1 MKVKIL
7 GCYGGALPGHRTT
20 NFVVNDTI
28 AIDAGALVQGL
39 EFEEQLRIRHVFIS
53 HTHLDHTNSLPFL
66 IDNIFGMTD
75 QAVHVYALP
84 VVIESMKRHLFN
96 DETWPDFSKIP
107 DEESALLKFHPIEPL
122 ECVTVDGVTVTAVP
136 VNHIVPCTGFLC
148 DDGTSAVLYSA
159 DTGPCPGL
167 YEFANGVENLKALI
181 TEVSFPSEMG
191 EIAELSKHL
200 TPELLRGELARLEK
214 KVDVFLY
221 HLKPPHIER
230 LHEEIRALAL
240 ENVRCLDQDAVY
252 EF

>member
-1 MKVKIL
+1 MKGRIL

-39 EFEEQLRIRHVFIS
+39 EFSEQLKIRHVFIS

-75 QAVHVYALP
+75 QPVHVYALP
-84 VVIESMKRHLFN
+84 VIIDSMKRHLFN
-96 DETWPDFSKIP
+96 EETWPDFSRIP
-107 DEESALLKFHPIEPL
+107 DEERALLKFHAIGAHERI
-122 ECVTVDGVTVTAVP
+122 TVDGVSVTAVP

-148 DDGTSAVLYSA
+148 DDGVSSVLYSA
-159 DTGPCPGL
+159 DTGPCPAL
-167 YEFANGVENLKALI
+167 YEFANEVANLKALI

-191 EIAELSKHL
+191 DIAELSKHL
-200 TPELLRGELARLEK
+200 TPNLLCTELSRLKK
-214 KVDVFLY
+214 KVDVLLY
-221 HLKPPHIER
+221 HLKPPHIDQIHR
-230 LHEEIRALAL
+230 EIAALGL
-240 ENVRCLDQDAVY
+240 PGVRCLDQDAVY